1 MTKLSKNN
9 VNRVISQWARL
20 GAMFNVSASRQ
31 DVDLERLLLDTTRHA
46 AANSRLIILA
56 VTWLAK
62 YGQYVAKHRLA
73 HLIRHELEKEHQ
85 ATMGLMLDLAR
96 EKGTNNSHRFN
107 QAINACAPADVQR
120 PLLDVDQRNDFFVRT
135 VRANASAL
143 SLKWGRWMEDFE
155 LKNDAIRPA
164 QWIVKHNPAMRWR
177 GDYKG
182 DLRAS
187 ILAELDTNPDAAS
200 SESALARTCGATRTA
215 VRDALRQLEMAGRVS
230 QQRQNNRNTIHPSLP
245 TAA

>member
-1 MTKLSKNN
+1 MSKNN
-9 VNRVISQWARL
+9 MNHAVSRWTRL

-31 DVDLERLLLDTTRHA
+31 DVDVERLLLDTARST

-62 YGQYVAKHRLA
+62 YGEYVAKHRLA

-96 EKGTNNSHRFN
+96 EKGANNSHRFN
-107 QAINACAPADVQR
+107 QAIQACGCAVDER
-120 PLLDVDQRNDFFVRT
+120 PLLDIDRRNNFFI
-135 VRANASAL
+135 RAAKPNASAL

-164 QWIVKHNPAMRWR
+164 QWIVKHNRSMRR
-177 GDYKG
+177 RADFGG

-187 ILAELDTNPDAAS
+187 ISAELDTNPAAAR
-200 SESALARTCGATRTA
+200 SESALAQSCGATRTA
-215 VRDALRQLEMAGRVS
+215 VRDALQRLEMAGWIIR
-230 QQRQNNRNTIHPSLP
+230 QRQENRNTIQPSP
-245 TAA
+245 PIAA